1 MNSTQ
6 QQCFMEAAQCLNFT
20 QASEKLFISQPA
32 LSRNI
37 AALEE
42 ELELLLFIRRN
53 NVLSLTPGGEIIY
66 QWMQQS
72 QASLA
77 AALREAQRAN
87 EQNQGE
93 LRLGFVKTELASEKD
108 TRAIAAFRR
117 AHPEVKLSI
126 THYRAQEIIRHLTDY
141 SMDIAVMIGSAAYG
155 DARLQYLES
164 AIYRRCI
171 AVPISHPL
179 AEREEVSLTEF
190 REDTFIS
197 ITREASPTMSRMVE
211 SVCGSVGF
219 RPKLLEVG
227 NTGEQIARLE
237 SGLGVALLVENHF
250 GRVNPLLRFLK
261 LKEDFPV
268 SLICVWDRLNRNP
281 AVKEYL
287 DIYQSL

>member
-1 MNSTQ
+1 MTSTQ
-6 QQCFMEAAQCLNFT
+6 QQCFLEAAECLNFT
-20 QASEKLFISQPA
+20 AASEKLYISQPA

-66 QWMQQS
+66 RWMKES
-72 QASLA
+72 QRSLA
-77 AALREAQRAN
+77 AAVREARKAN
-87 EQNQGE
+87 EAPQGE

-117 AHPEVKLSI
+117 LYPEVKLTI
-126 THYRAQEIIRHLTDY
+126 THYRAQEIIRHLTEH
-141 SMDIAVMIGSAAYG
+141 SIDIAVMIGSAAYG

-164 AIYRRCI
+164 ARYRRCM
-171 AVPISHPL
+171 AVPVSHPL

-190 REDTFIS
+190 KDDVFVS
-197 ITREASPTMSRMVE
+197 VTRESSPTMSRMVE
-211 SVCGSVGF
+211 SVCGAVGF

-227 NTGEQIARLE
+227 NTGEQLARLE
-237 SGLGVALLVENHF
+237 SGGGVALLVENHF
-250 GRVNPLLRFLK
+250 GRVNPLLRFLR
-261 LKEDFPV
+261 LKEEFAV

-281 AVKEYL
+281 GVKDYL
-287 DIYQSL
+287 EIYKNL

>member
-1 MNSTQ
+1 MTTTQ
-6 QQCFMEAAQCLNFT
+6 QQCFMEAAESLNFT
-20 QASEKLFISQPA
+20 QAAEKLYISQPA

-53 NVLSLTPGGEIIY
+53 NVLSLTPGGAIIY
-66 QWMQQS
+66 QWMKQS
-72 QASLA
+72 QAGLA
-77 AALREAQRAN
+77 AALREAHRAN
-87 EQNQGE
+87 EKDQGE
-93 LRLGFVKTELASEKD
+93 LRLGIVRTELASEKD

-117 AHPEVKLSI
+117 AHPEVKLSVN
-126 THYRAQEIIRHLTDY
+126 HYPAQDIICHLTDN
-141 SMDIAVMIGSAAYG
+141 SIDIAIMIGSAVYG

-164 AIYRRCI
+164 AAYRRCI
-171 AVPISHPL
+171 AVPVSHPL
-179 AEREEVSLTEF
+179 AEREEVSLAEF
-190 REDTFIS
+190 RDDTFIS
-197 ITREASPTMSRMVE
+197 VTRESSPTMSRMVE

-219 RPKLLEVG
+219 RPRILEQSD
-227 NTGEQIARLE
+227 TREQIAQVE

-250 GRVNPLLRFLK
+250 ACVNPLLRFLR

-287 DIYQSL
+287 EIYQSL